1 VAVFD
6 LILIGVGVTLEPIP
20 ITGFILVLSAERGAL
35 KGASFILGWL
45 VSLVVIVAGVV
56 LVTGGKPPKPATA
69 PSTTVLAIKVFL
81 GVALIFLAFRR
92 HSRVG
97 TKPHKAPTW
106 MAKVDHMSVWAAA
119 PFGLLLQPWVLVA
132 AGAAAV
138 VQLHVSSVESFI
150 LLAVFCLVCT
160 SSYLAMELY
169 AVFSP
174 DEAKRRL
181 DGLRYWIETHRDQVI
196 VFIALI
202 VGLWLVGDDLYLIA
216 S

>member
-1 VAVFD
+1 
-6 LILIGVGVTLEPIP
+6 
-20 ITGFILVLSAERGAL
+20 
-35 KGASFILGWL
+35 L
-45 VSLVVIVAGVV
+45 VSLIVIVAGVV

-69 PSTTVLAIKVFL
+69 PSTAVLGVKVFL
-81 GVALIFLAFRR
+81 GVVLIIVAFRR

-97 TKPHKAPTW
+97 TKPHKAPAW

-138 VQLHVSSVESFI
+138 VQLHVSSVESFV

-160 SSYLAMELY
+160 SSYLGMELF
-169 AVFSP
+169 AVLSP

-181 DGLRYWIETHRDQVI
+181 DGLRYWMETHRDQVI